1 VGRRSRPAA
10 SLGIVDSV
18 ETIDD
23 GERLLLVLRRVA
35 EHLGAS
41 VVPERSRRP
50 GDLGV
55 DWAGQTIGYI
65 RGSELHGA
73 LDRLV
78 HIVELDIGASLA
90 DMDRSQKQI
99 AIRRLDEQGAFLL
112 RGAVEDVATMMGVSR
127 VTLYS
132 YLNAVNKGDGA

>member
-1 VGRRSRPAA
+1 MESTDEA
-10 SLGIVDSV
+10 
-18 ETIDD
+18 
-23 GERLLLVLRRVA
+23 ERLLLVLRRVA

-41 VVPERSRRP
+41 VVPERSHRP
-50 GDLGV
+50 GDLGI
-55 DWAGQTIGYI
+55 DWDGHTVGDI

-90 DMDRSQKQI
+90 DMDRSQKQV

-112 RGAVEDVATMMGVSR
+112 RGAVEDVASMMGVSR

-132 YLNAVNKGDGA
+132 YLNAVGKAEQP